1 MMHEDGEPIDAGDRA
16 AAGYSLRTQDTLK
29 ERGIY
34 IGWIAGILLVGG
46 GLWFFTQSLRTTLL
60 LQTVN
65 QVLETVQ
72 DPRRLEGLIP
82 GQASWGRLPWGNW
95 YTLVDSEDR
104 VLVFSLMSNGIFI
117 PCMAVVSSGTGKV
130 VEDTILPLTSHP
142 EQTLKQ
148 IPRGLIKT
156 YIRRIESPS
165 FIQTGVARQ

>member
-1 MMHEDGEPIDAGDRA
+1 
-16 AAGYSLRTQDTLK
+16 

-46 GLWFFTQSLRTTLL
+46 GIWFFTQSLRATLL
-60 LQTVN
+60 RQTVN

-82 GQASWGRLPWGNW
+82 GQISWGRLSWGNW
-95 YTLVDSEDR
+95 YTLADSEDR

-117 PCMAVVSSGTGKV
+117 PCMAVISSVTGKV
-130 VEDTILPLTSHP
+130 VDDKILPLTNHP

-165 FIQTGVARQ
+165 FPQTGAVRQ